1 MLRAA
6 LAPYHPSIT
15 NPMSDSTLMPTDA
28 VVQLDDDAL
37 AVVVEDLSIQRDQ
50 LVQQLDEATKRDA
63 ILRVA
68 VREWGRRHF
77 GSLDAFCVEIAD
89 RMEVSISHVRS
100 SLYQRGRSR
109 DVVDEAVAI
118 YRERTGGG
126 DDDPASV
133 VVGRIG
139 TSTLDRPPLRAAA

>member
-6 LAPYHPSIT
+6 LVPYHPSTT
-15 NPMSDSTLMPTDA
+15 NPMSDSTLMPTDM
-28 VVQLDDDAL
+28 VVRLDDDAL
-37 AVVVEDLSIQRDQ
+37 AVIVDDLSTQRDQ

-63 ILRVA
+63 VLRVA

-89 RMEVSISHVRS
+89 RMDVSISHVRS

-109 DVVDEAVAI
+109 DVVDEAIAI
-118 YRERTGGG
+118 YRELTDD

-133 VVGRIG
+133 IAGRIG
-139 TSTLDRPPLRAAA
+139 GPPVHRPPLRAAA